1 MNYTQRVGVF
11 SKLGDRLA
19 QVNAEMPHLQE
30 AYLYN
35 NWFTIDMQMRAI
47 SAWAGLLKE
56 ENLQNWLKPYRLS
69 EPKAPKTVAIIMAG
83 NIPLVGFHD
92 LLSVLITGNIA
103 LVKCSSDDTQLM
115 KWVID
120 QLIDIE
126 PEMGTMIRYAEEYQ
140 MKNFDAVI
148 ATGSN
153 NTNRYFEY
161 YFKNKPNLLR
171 KNRKSLAVLTGNESP
186 EELALLA
193 DDVFMYFGMGCRN
206 VSKLLVPKGYNLEP
220 MFIAFEKYKD
230 IIHHNKYANNYTYH
244 KALFLMNQDPHLD
257 NGFLIVRQDDALDSP
272 LSVLMFSIYE
282 TPEDILAFL
291 DLHKDHIQC
300 VVGNTPNAGR
310 IPFGKSQQPALW
322 DYADG
327 VDVITFLRGLH

>member
-1 MNYTQRVGVF
+1 MNYTQRIAVF
-11 SKLGDRLA
+11 SQLGYRFSNI
-19 QVNAEMPHLQE
+19 NAEIPHLQE

-35 NWFTIDMQMRAI
+35 NWFTIDMQMQAI
-47 SAWAGLLKE
+47 NAWARLLSQQ
-56 ENLQNWLKPYRLS
+56 NLENWLKPYQLT
-69 EPKAPKTVAIIMAG
+69 EPNSPKTVAIIMAG
-83 NIPLVGFHD
+83 NIPMVGFHD

-103 LVKCSSDDTQLM
+103 LVKLASDDSKLM
-115 KWVID
+115 KWVIE
-120 QLIDIE
+120 QIIEIE
-126 PEMGTMIRYAEEYQ
+126 PSFQNFIRFAEDYQ
-140 MKNFDAVI
+140 LKDFDAVI

-153 NTNRYFEY
+153 NSNRYFEY
-161 YFKNKPNLLR
+161 YFRNKPNLLR
-171 KNRKSLAVLTGNESP
+171 KNRKSLAVLTGEESS
-186 EELALLA
+186 EELEALA

-257 NGFLIVRQDDALDSP
+257 NNFLIVKQDDSLDSP

-282 TPEDILAFL
+282 STADILAFL

-300 VVGNTPNAGR
+300 VVGNTPESGR
-310 IPFGKSQQPALW
+310 IPFGKSQQPELW

-327 VDVITFLRGLH
+327 VDTIKFLKDIN